1 LNFSLIN
8 DIIYAGDDEGAVRVW
23 PLDFQEFYLQA
34 QHARA
39 VAAVNVS
46 FDGLRVLVGT
56 HGGTIGRYHLIT
68 LRVYSLLCGILELNN
83 LLLKRISRT
92 NREAVLTLPDRI
104 VLMLQACWM

>member
-1 LNFSLIN
+1 MISFTA
-8 DIIYAGDDEGAVRVW
+8 AGDDEGAVRVW

-56 HGGTIGRYHLIT
+56 HGGTIGRYHLVT
-68 LRVYSLLCGILELNN
+68 LRAYGILELNN
-83 LLLKRISRT
+83 RLLKRSSRT
-92 NREAVLTLPDRI
+92 IGR
-104 VLMLQACWM
+104 QY